1 MTTEW
6 TDVDRYIEERVLPRD
21 PVLLEVLA
29 ATERAGLPSIA
40 VSPAQGRQ
48 LELLARLAGAKRI
61 LEIGTLGGYSTI
73 CLARALPPDGYL
85 LSLEIDAH
93 HAQVARANVELAALA
108 AHVEVRV
115 GRALETLPFV
125 EAERL
130 GPFDVVF
137 IDADKDNNPHYLEWA
152 VKLGRPGSL
161 VIVDNVVR
169 NGRVLDAASEDAA
182 IRGTRRTYELLGS
195 HALLDATVVQT
206 VGSKGYDGFAMA
218 LVRGT
223 TAGARP

>member
-1 MTTEW
+1 MPTEW

-48 LELLARLAGAKRI
+48 LELLARLAGATRI

-73 CLARALPPDGYL
+73 CLARALPTSGYL
-85 LSLEIDAH
+85 LSLEIDTH
-93 HAQVARANVELAALA
+93 HAEVARANVGFAALA
-108 AHVEVRV
+108 AQVEVRV
-115 GRALETLPFV
+115 GRALETLPFI

-130 GPFDVVF
+130 GPFDMVF
-137 IDADKDNNPHYLEWA
+137 IDADKDNNPNYLEWA
-152 VKLGRPGSL
+152 VKLGRPGTL
-161 VIVDNVVR
+161 IIVDNVVR
-169 NGRVLDAASEDAA
+169 KGKVLDATSEDAA
-182 IRGTRRTYELLGS
+182 IRGTRRTYEVLGS
-195 HALLDATVVQT
+195 HPMLDATIVQT

-218 LVRGT
+218 LVRDVPR
-223 TAGARP
+223 GARS

>member
-1 MTTEW
+1 MRTQWTE
-6 TDVDRYIEERVLPRD
+6 VDRYIEERVLPRD
-21 PVLLEVLA
+21 PVLVEVRA

-48 LELLARLAGAKRI
+48 LELLARLAGARRI

-73 CLARALPPDGYL
+73 CLARALPEDGYL
-85 LSLEIDAH
+85 LSLEIDSH
-93 HAQVARANVELAALA
+93 HAEVARANVALAALA
-108 AHVEVRV
+108 AQVEVRV

-137 IDADKDNNPHYLEWA
+137 IDADKDNNPQYLEWA
-152 VKLGRPGSL
+152 VKLARPGAL

-169 NGRVLDAASEDAA
+169 GGKVLDAASTDAV
-182 IRGTRRTYELLGS
+182 IRSTRRTYELLGS
-195 HALLDATVVQT
+195 HPALDATIVQT

-218 LVRGT
+218 LVRGAT
-223 TAGARP
+223 RRVRS